1 MDCAI
6 KELAEGEVF
15 HHVAIL
21 EGLKRLFQTE
31 SPLFYI
37 YIINTFPLYKKK
49 RLLRS
54 WEQIWQFSLS
64 LPQLRI

>member
-21 EGLKRLFQTE
+21 EGLKRTVSDWVTTLLHLYYKYL
-31 SPLFYI
+31 S
-37 YIINTFPLYKKK
+37 II
-49 RLLRS
+49 
-54 WEQIWQFSLS
+54 
-64 LPQLRI
+64 